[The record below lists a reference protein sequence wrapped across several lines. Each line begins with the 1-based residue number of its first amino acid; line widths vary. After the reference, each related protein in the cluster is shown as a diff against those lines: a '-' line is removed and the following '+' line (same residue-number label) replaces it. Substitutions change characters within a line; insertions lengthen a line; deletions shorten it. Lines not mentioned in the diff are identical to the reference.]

1 MNEYNKK
8 VEFLK
13 GLIETQKMV
22 RPLFKLQPGQSMV
35 KKDICVPLL
44 WQNDEINNTAL
55 YF

>member
-22 RPLFKLQPGQSMV
+22 RLLFKLQSGQRRRSGLMVSMLDSRVSGPGSS
-35 KKDICVPLL
+35 PGR
-44 WQNDEINNTAL
+44 
-55 YF
+55 